1 MASKKTK
8 PATKRAPRLGTK
20 ANPKPWA
27 TCPERD
33 RDDALGVI
41 EECAKVAWC
50 NGHQGASRAIQSA
63 LVVLRKASPAVKGT
77 TG

>member
-1 MASKKTK
+1 MASKTK

-27 TCPERD
+27 ACNERD
-33 RDDALGVI
+33 RADALGVI
-41 EECAKVAWC
+41 EECAKAAWC

-63 LVVLRKASPAVKGT
+63 IAVLNGATAATKEGE
-77 TG
+77 